1 MIEQG
6 WGQPPKQRATRA
18 GRWRGPALVLVV
30 ILSLVAGFWFGGEAG
45 RGISTAAIAA
55 LAVCVL
61 LGDLLGSRARRWAR
75 LTTAVTAALI
85 FGGGWILGSAE
96 LERAFAGCVTRGEA
110 VRTELEVHR
119 ERHGRY
125 PDSLDELTGFTI
137 PGGRLLRP
145 GLMVYERTAD
155 GYGLSFADATVR
167 MTATH
172 ERGFFER
179 RVQSAGQ
186 SGRVS

>member
-6 WGQPPKQRATRA
+6 WGQPPKQRTIRA
-18 GRWRGPALVLVV
+18 GRWRGPALVLIV
-30 ILSLVAGFWFGGEAG
+30 ILSLAAGFWFGGEAD

-75 LTTAVTAALI
+75 LASAVTAALI
-85 FGGGWILGSAE
+85 FGAGWILGSVE
-96 LERAFAGCVTRGEA
+96 LERAFTTCVTHGEE
-110 VRTELEVHR
+110 VRTALEEHR
-119 ERHGRY
+119 ERDGEY
-125 PDSLDELTGFTI
+125 PVSLDELTRFAI

-145 GLMVYERTAD
+145 GLMLYERTTD
-155 GYGLSFADATVR
+155 GYALSFADATVR

-179 RVQSAGQ
+179 RVRSTGQ
-186 SGRVS
+186 DGRAS